1 MTPAQLYAHG
11 LKLIHGGDAYE
22 GFGLLWESYKQEKNA
37 KLAEDLAHCFFYGL
51 GCTKDVLFGA
61 KLLIE
66 NKLDEEIRTRM
77 ESHGHDGLTL
87 KEVYLYGKYDEHKTV
102 PSTGCVVTIEWV
114 ARSVYSSSN
123 TKTKQATMLF
133 VWWAQKENILPR
145 DLRRLIGEM
154 IWESRVDPD
163 LWKVKI

>member
-1 MTPAQLYAHG
+1 
-11 LKLIHGGDAYE
+11 
-22 GFGLLWESYKQEKNA
+22 LWESYKQEKNA

-66 NKLDEEIRTRM
+66 NKLDEEIRRRRM

-87 KEVYLYGKYDEHKTV
+87 KEVYLYGKYDKHKPLPRAGGV
-102 PSTGCVVTIEWV
+102 ITIEWV
-114 ARSVYSSSN
+114 ARGVYSN
-123 TKTKQATMLF
+123 TNEKTKQATLLF
-133 VWWAQKENILPR
+133 ICWTQKENILPR

-154 IWESRVDPD
+154 IWESRVDPE